1 MKTTC
6 LMGLAAW
13 FLAGAALAGE
23 AAAPKGDAEA
33 AKKLLDL
40 PEASAEEYAQV
51 EGTWDV

>member
-6 LMGLAAW
+6 SVVLAMW
-13 FLAGAALAGE
+13 FLAGGALAGE
-23 AAAPKGDAEA
+23 ATPSKENPEA
-33 AKKLLDL
+33 AKALLDL